1 MSERL
6 TNLDFFLKMIFNFST
21 VKQLDSSNFYFINPL
36 VEENSIPSAPHM
48 NVNMM

>member
-6 TNLDFFLKMIFNFST
+6 TNSDFVMIFNFST
-21 VKQLDSSNFYFINPL
+21 VKQLDSSNFHFINPL
-36 VEENSIPSAPHM
+36 VKENSIPSAPHM

>member
-6 TNLDFFLKMIFNFST
+6 TNSDFILMIFNFST
-21 VKQLDSSNFYFINPL
+21 VKQLDSSNFHFINPL
-36 VEENSIPSAPHM
+36 VKENDIPSAPHM